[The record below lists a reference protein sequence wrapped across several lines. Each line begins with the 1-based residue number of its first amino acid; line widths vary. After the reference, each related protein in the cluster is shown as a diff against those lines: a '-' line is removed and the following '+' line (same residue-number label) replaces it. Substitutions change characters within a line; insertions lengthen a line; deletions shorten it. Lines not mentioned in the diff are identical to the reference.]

1 METKLK
7 RGKLRNQ
14 LLVRMDDELSGRLI
28 FYSEVNDMSLSSII
42 RRSLRQFFDREETNG
57 ESGKPVRK
65 KSPQL

>member
-7 RGKLRNQ
+7 RGKLKNQ
-14 LLVRMDDELSGRLI
+14 LLIRMDDELSGRLI

-42 RRSLRQFFDREETNG
+42 RRSLRQFFEREEIK
-57 ESGKPVRK
+57 GKTGKSVRK

>member
-7 RGKLRNQ
+7 RGKLKNQ
-14 LLVRMDDELSGRLI
+14 LLIRMDDELSGRLI

-42 RRSLRQFFDREETNG
+42 RRSLRQFFESEETKG
-57 ESGKPVRK
+57 KTVKPVRK